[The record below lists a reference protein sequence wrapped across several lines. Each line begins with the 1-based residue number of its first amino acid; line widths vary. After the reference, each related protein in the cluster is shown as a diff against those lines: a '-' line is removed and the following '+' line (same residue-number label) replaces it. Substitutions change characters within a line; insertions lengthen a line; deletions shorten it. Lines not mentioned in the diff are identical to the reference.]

1 MNKNKYNFMNTCASQ
16 LREKGLMKCLFCL
29 AESETFVK
37 YLESVETGKVRFLSS
52 MLYAICLEVER
63 NS

>member
-1 MNKNKYNFMNTCASQ
+1 MNTCASQ
-16 LREKGLMKCLFCL
+16 LREKGLIKCLFCL